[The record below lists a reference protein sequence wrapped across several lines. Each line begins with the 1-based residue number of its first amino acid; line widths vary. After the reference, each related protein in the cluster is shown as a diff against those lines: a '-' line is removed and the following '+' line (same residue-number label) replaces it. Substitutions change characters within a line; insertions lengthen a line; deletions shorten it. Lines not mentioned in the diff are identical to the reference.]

1 LSGTDCEAVL
11 KQVELYLDGEL
22 ETVAYTELEVHLT
35 GCGSCMKRVEFR
47 TALQRIIRS
56 KCGSDPVPGELADR
70 VRAALWPEG
79 PWAQG

>member
-1 LSGTDCEAVL
+1 LSETDCAAVL

-47 TALQRIIRS
+47 TALRRIVSS
-56 KCGSDPVPGELADR
+56 KCASDPVPGGLMMR
-70 VRAALWPEG
+70 IRGALWDEPS
-79 PWAQG
+79 P